1 MIQLRDFRVQY
12 CATKP
17 IRCLTGNLATGPSW
31 NCYVRVL
38 NPIFSLGN
46 TVWLT
51 SHVFKLRGSM
61 TLFKTDSLENVSM
74 SYLRSTRNNRA
85 LLVLWHSN
93 KSSERTCSVSVQLE
107 HTSFKYGI
115 HRWRNLKKYKLHLV
129 ATLFVWRYVTKPV
142 CEKGSVQFS
151 ANLDIQNFHPGHPG
165 HPELGHP
172 EYERSSGNEQKGHP
186 FRWSRT
192 WEFIQNIQ
200 KGHPNRSS
208 RIWEVIRKWAK
219 RSSSWVIQNMR
230 GHPSV
235 KIATLP
241 YLLYVPPS
249 AQFLTPLHSPW
260 NGAGL

>member
-165 HPELGHP
+165 GVDEKRPRNQFSDENRNRNRFWLQILRKNMQRIGI
-172 EYERSSGNEQKGHP
+172 RIKN
-186 FRWSRT
+186 SRKKET
-192 WEFIQNIQ
+192 GIRIGIEKWFTLENRNQN
-200 KGHPNRSS
+200 R
-208 RIWEVIRKWAK
+208 
-219 RSSSWVIQNMR
+219 
-230 GHPSV
+230 
-235 KIATLP
+235 
-241 YLLYVPPS
+241 
-249 AQFLTPLHSPW
+249 
-260 NGAGL
+260 